1 VRFIGTYLQTLDPKG
16 RLALPARFKR
26 LLTPSDQDL
35 LILVRR
41 DECLFL
47 YPGTVWDGIAE
58 ELNRLPRNQKTR
70 DAIRSISDFSLPL
83 ELDAAGRVTVPREF
97 LVAVGIERD
106 VAVVGGLRHIEL
118 WPRQEYEKG
127 REQRRA
133 SSGEILDEIL

>member
-1 VRFIGTYLQTLDPKG
+1 MRFIGTYLQTLDPKG
-16 RLALPARFKR
+16 RLVLPARFKR
-26 LLTPSDQDL
+26 FLTPSDQDT

-41 DECLFL
+41 DDCLFL
-47 YPGTVWDGIAE
+47 YPGTVWDGIAD

-97 LVAVGIERD
+97 LTAVGIERD

-118 WPRQEYEKG
+118 WPRQTYEKG
-127 REQRRA
+127 KEHRRA
-133 SSGEILDEIL
+133 SSSEILDEIL